1 MNATQGIGW
10 HGRAWISPGLG
21 IFLGQAGSQDWHSH
35 MAHQITVSL
44 NGSLTVKCTS
54 SSVTAR
60 AICIRAGV
68 AHQIEADEVLSIYL
82 DALSDEARAL
92 PDNIGEG
99 ITPIQMGDTASL
111 RKLLSSSDPS
121 AQQIREMVRLVLNLT
136 TPPASDP
143 RLQSVLAALKEP
155 INGRQALAKR
165 VHLSPTRFSHWF
177 VEQTGLPLR
186 SYRKWNRLVIA
197 LQHIASGANLTAAA
211 HAAGFADAA
220 HFSRTF
226 RDLFGL
232 DPSSALGHVSLKVS
246 VRRTHLA
253 RLRQAPTDAAA
264 VGRPHS
270 PVASAGVSARP

>member
-143 RLQSVLAALKEP
+143 RLQSVLAALKSRLMAGRRWP
-155 INGRQALAKR
+155 SAFICRLPDSHIGSSNRPVCRCAATGNG
-165 VHLSPTRFSHWF
+165 
-177 VEQTGLPLR
+177 
-186 SYRKWNRLVIA
+186 IA
-197 LQHIASGANLTAAA
+197 WS
-211 HAAGFADAA
+211 
-220 HFSRTF
+220 
-226 RDLFGL
+226 
-232 DPSSALGHVSLKVS
+232 
-246 VRRTHLA
+246 
-253 RLRQAPTDAAA
+253 
-264 VGRPHS
+264 
-270 PVASAGVSARP
+270 

>member
-155 INGRQALAKR
+155 INGRQGLAKR

-232 DPSSALGHVSLKVS
+232 DPSSALGHVSLK
-246 VRRTHLA
+246 
-253 RLRQAPTDAAA
+253 
-264 VGRPHS
+264 G
-270 PVASAGVSARP
+270 

>member
-111 RKLLSSSDPS
+111 EGV
-121 AQQIREMVRLVLNLT
+121 QN
-136 TPPASDP
+136 
-143 RLQSVLAALKEP
+143 
-155 INGRQALAKR
+155 
-165 VHLSPTRFSHWF
+165 F
-177 VEQTGLPLR
+177 V
-186 SYRKWNRLVIA
+186 
-197 LQHIASGANLTAAA
+197 
-211 HAAGFADAA
+211 
-220 HFSRTF
+220 
-226 RDLFGL
+226 
-232 DPSSALGHVSLKVS
+232 
-246 VRRTHLA
+246 
-253 RLRQAPTDAAA
+253 
-264 VGRPHS
+264 
-270 PVASAGVSARP
+270 

>member
-1 MNATQGIGW
+1 MTLPQGVCWRGK
-10 HGRAWISPGLG
+10 AWISPGLG
-21 IFLGQAGSQDWHSH
+21 IFLGHTGSHDWHSH
-35 MAHQITVSL
+35 MAHQISISL
-44 NGSLTVKCTS
+44 NASLTVKCPS
-54 SSVTAR
+54 SSLTAR

-68 AHQIEADEVLSIYL
+68 SHRIEADEVLSIYL
-82 DALSDEARAL
+82 DVLSDEARAL
-92 PDNIGEG
+92 PDNIGTG
-99 ITPIQMGDTASL
+99 ITPIEMGDTAPL
-111 RKLLSSSDPS
+111 QKLLSNADSS
-121 AQQIREMVRLVLNLT
+121 AHQIRQMVRRVLNLS

-186 SYRKWNRLVIA
+186 SYRKWSRLVIA

-226 RDLFGL
+226 RELFGL
-232 DPSSALGHVSLKVS
+232 DPSSALGHVSLK
-246 VRRTHLA
+246 
-253 RLRQAPTDAAA
+253 
-264 VGRPHS
+264 G
-270 PVASAGVSARP
+270 

>member
-1 MNATQGIGW
+1 MYILVGDGKGHLHQG
-10 HGRAWISPGLG
+10 R
-21 IFLGQAGSQDWHSH
+21 
-35 MAHQITVSL
+35 
-44 NGSLTVKCTS
+44 
-54 SSVTAR
+54 
-60 AICIRAGV
+60 V

-186 SYRKWNRLVIA
+186 GYREMESPG
-197 LQHIASGANLTAAA
+197 H
-211 HAAGFADAA
+211 
-220 HFSRTF
+220 
-226 RDLFGL
+226 
-232 DPSSALGHVSLKVS
+232 SAPACRQRQPDCG
-246 VRRTHLA
+246 RPRC
-253 RLRQAPTDAAA
+253 RLR
-264 VGRPHS
+264 
-270 PVASAGVSARP
+270 

>member
-197 LQHIASGANLTAAA
+197 LQHI
-211 HAAGFADAA
+211 
-220 HFSRTF
+220 
-226 RDLFGL
+226 
-232 DPSSALGHVSLKVS
+232 
-246 VRRTHLA
+246 
-253 RLRQAPTDAAA
+253 
-264 VGRPHS
+264 
-270 PVASAGVSARP
+270 

>member
-1 MNATQGIGW
+1 
-10 HGRAWISPGLG
+10 
-21 IFLGQAGSQDWHSH
+21 
-35 MAHQITVSL
+35 MAHQISISL
-44 NGSLTVKCTS
+44 NASLTVKSPS
-54 SSVTAR
+54 SSLTAR

-68 AHQIEADEVLSIYL
+68 SHQIEADQVLSIYL
-82 DALSDEARAL
+82 DVLSDEARAL
-92 PDNIGEG
+92 PDNIGVG
-99 ITPIQMGDTASL
+99 ITPIEIRDTAAL
-111 RKLLSSSDPS
+111 RKLLNSADPS
-121 AQQIREMVRLVLNLT
+121 AQQIREMVRHVLNLS

-186 SYRKWNRLVIA
+186 RYRKWSRLVIA

-226 RDLFGL
+226 RELFGL
-232 DPSSALGHVSLKVS
+232 DPSSALGHVSLK
-246 VRRTHLA
+246 
-253 RLRQAPTDAAA
+253 
-264 VGRPHS
+264 G
-270 PVASAGVSARP
+270 

>member
-1 MNATQGIGW
+1 MTLPQGVWWRGK
-10 HGRAWISPGLG
+10 AWISPGLG
-21 IFLGQAGSQDWHSH
+21 IFLGHAGSHDWHSH

-44 NGSLTVKCTS
+44 NGGLTVKCPS

-82 DALSDEARAL
+82 DVLSDEARAL

-99 ITPIQMGDTASL
+99 ITPIEMGDTAPL
-111 RKLLSSSDPS
+111 RKLLSSADPS
-121 AQQIREMVRLVLNLT
+121 AHQIREMVRRVLNMT
-136 TPPASDP
+136 TPPESDP

-186 SYRKWNRLVIA
+186 SYRKWSRLVVA
-197 LQHIASGANLTAAA
+197 LQHIAGGANLTAAA

-226 RDLFGL
+226 RELFGL
-232 DPSSALGHVSLKVS
+232 DPSSALGHVSLK
-246 VRRTHLA
+246 
-253 RLRQAPTDAAA
+253 
-264 VGRPHS
+264 G
-270 PVASAGVSARP
+270 

>member
-35 MAHQITVSL
+35 GASNYRQLERQLDCEVYILVGDGKGHLHQ
-44 NGSLTVKCTS
+44 G
-54 SSVTAR
+54 
-60 AICIRAGV
+60 GV

-232 DPSSALGHVSLKVS
+232 DPSSALGHVSLK
-246 VRRTHLA
+246 
-253 RLRQAPTDAAA
+253 
-264 VGRPHS
+264 G
-270 PVASAGVSARP
+270 